1 MSCNIAYIKAVL
13 SNAMYEEKYN
23 IKVDMTF
30 TAINTSDDGRYE
42 SVGDGEASSA
52 SEDTQKEK
60 ITETTT
66 EKTTET
72 DEETDYVIPYS
83 SDRYLTNDDLVGLSS
98 EELMYARNEIYAR
111 HGYIF
116 NDAEIRAY
124 FEKKPWYTGTVKSE
138 DFSSSVFNDYEYKNV
153 TFLKKHQDGEH
164 TGYSAESE

>member
-1 MSCNIAYIKAVL
+1 
-13 SNAMYEEKYN
+13 MYEEKYN

-30 TAINTSDDGRYE
+30 TAISTSDDGRYE
-42 SVGDGEASSA
+42 SVGDGETSSA

-60 ITETTT
+60 ITEATT
-66 EKTTET
+66 EKATET
-72 DEETDYVIPYS
+72 DEETEETEETDYVIPYS

-98 EELMYARNEIYAR
+98 EELMYARN
-111 HGYIF
+111 GYIF

-164 TGYSAESE
+164 TGYIAESE

>member
-1 MSCNIAYIKAVL
+1 
-13 SNAMYEEKYN
+13 MYEEKYN
-23 IKVDMTF
+23 TKVDMTF

-60 ITETTT
+60 ITEATT